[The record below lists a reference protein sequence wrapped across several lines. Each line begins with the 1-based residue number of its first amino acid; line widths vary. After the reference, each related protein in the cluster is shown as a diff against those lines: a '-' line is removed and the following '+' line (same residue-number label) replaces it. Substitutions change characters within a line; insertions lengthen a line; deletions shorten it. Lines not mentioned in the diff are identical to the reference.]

1 MKEINSKYFTYDE
14 LKCKET
20 GDYDIHPEFLEV
32 LNKLRERCGFPFV
45 ITSGYRSPEH
55 SIEAK
60 KASEGTHAL
69 GVAVDIKAN
78 SSQRFKIMQEATT
91 LGVTR
96 FGINKSFI
104 HIDIGDW
111 FKPERFPRQVVWAY

>member
-1 MKEINSKYFTYDE
+1 MNNINSKYFTFDE

-20 GDYDIHPEFLEV
+20 GDYDINPEFLS
-32 LNKLRERCGFPFV
+32 LLDTLRERCGFPFV

-60 KASEGTHAL
+60 KASPGTHAL
-69 GVAVDIKAN
+69 GVAVDIRAD
-78 SSQRFKIMQEATT
+78 SSQRFKIMQEATA

-104 HIDIGDW
+104 HIDIGDR
-111 FKPERFPRQVVWAY
+111 FLPERFKRKVVWAY

>member
-1 MKEINSKYFTYDE
+1 MNKIDSEYFTFDE

-20 GDYDIHPEFLEV
+20 GDYDIHPEFLRV
-32 LNKLRERCGFPFV
+32 LNMLRERCGFAFV

-60 KASEGTHAL
+60 KASPGAHAL

-78 SSQRFKIMQEATT
+78 SQQRFTIMQEATA

-111 FKPERFPRQVVWAY
+111 ILPERFPRRVVWAY